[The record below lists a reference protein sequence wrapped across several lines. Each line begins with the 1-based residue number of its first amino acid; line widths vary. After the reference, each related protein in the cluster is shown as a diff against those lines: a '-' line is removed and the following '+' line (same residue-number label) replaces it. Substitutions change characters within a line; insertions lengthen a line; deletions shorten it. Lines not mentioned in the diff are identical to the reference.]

1 MLQFTLWPSARR
13 NEGAHTEITWKSFLD
28 FLSRPVVAASK
39 DGLEGWSPARFAG
52 NRRAKANVEAV
63 SCIVLDDDRSK
74 LPIERVVA
82 LYSGVAGAVHS
93 SFSHAPEHPK
103 WRIVLACSRDMTADE
118 QARVWRWAR
127 DRYAHPLDE
136 STRDPSRLWYVPA
149 HREGAAYQWV
159 ELEGTPLPVD
169 KILAAVPSEPAPA
182 PVPAAPRVAPAAPP
196 GDGELTYSERAAAAS
211 LAAVWPAMGN
221 RHLAKLALGGALKR
235 DGWSEDRALAFAREL
250 YRHVPDG
257 ANLEADIR
265 DNWRRDV
272 TEQTGW
278 SRLAELTRA
287 PDVVSSVRELLGG
300 GASLKARLAE
310 VAERRDATAPAGSRY
325 KPPADRTVSCGG
337 IAFRV
342 GQLEAKL
349 PPLVYQVDG
358 IFCKGDVIMLV
369 AHGNSLK
376 TWIAF
381 SLALAVATGKPWLGK
396 FPAVRGRVAVLDYES
411 GDYEVVRRLQL
422 LGAKDAEVGDRLLRA
437 SYSDAQL
444 TDPETWIELAK
455 LGLDLLVIDSFKAA
469 SPDVDENDA
478 RSARLLELAG
488 QFADATGCTVL
499 VIHHSRK
506 GSGGD
511 AREKVRGSTAL
522 FAACDRIFEFTEPDK
537 KDGGIVETT
546 MQPVKDGAGR
556 RAGDVRVELS
566 DQGLRWIE
574 IPNEAPAEDNPKTMT
589 LEKCKARALEIL
601 REAHRQGRMSGIPR
615 RQLRNMLRGP
625 NTLRDEAI
633 ESLELAGY
641 TRAYTER
648 VGRART
654 EFVMLHPHAERP

>member
-1 MLQFTLWPSARR
+1 M
-13 NEGAHTEITWKSFLD
+13 
-28 FLSRPVVAASK
+28 
-39 DGLEGWSPARFAG
+39 
-52 NRRAKANVEAV
+52 
-63 SCIVLDDDRSK
+63 
-74 LPIERVVA
+74 
-82 LYSGVAGAVHS
+82 
-93 SFSHAPEHPK
+93 
-103 WRIVLACSRDMTADE
+103 
-118 QARVWRWAR
+118 
-127 DRYAHPLDE
+127 
-136 STRDPSRLWYVPA
+136 
-149 HREGAAYQWV
+149 
-159 ELEGTPLPVD
+159 
-169 KILAAVPSEPAPA
+169 
-182 PVPAAPRVAPAAPP
+182 
-196 GDGELTYSERAAAAS
+196 
-211 LAAVWPAMGN
+211 
-221 RHLAKLALGGALKR
+221 AKLALGGALKR